1 MSKIK
6 GLIITLC
13 IMCLS
18 AAVLFAMVRL
28 FPATL
33 VYILGFF
40 SVPGFLACGYALFV
54 WVITPDAK
62 HCLPR
67 SRKESSI

>member
-1 MSKIK
+1 MNRNK

-18 AAVLFAMVRL
+18 AAVLWAMARL
-28 FPATL
+28 SPAIL
-33 VYILGFF
+33 IYILGVF
-40 SVPGFLACGYALFV
+40 SVPGFLACGYVLFV
-54 WVITPDAK
+54 WVITPEAK
-62 HCLPR
+62 RCLPR